1 MADFWIEFSDLI
13 HLEKPMRYVST
24 LVLPALFI
32 ATAHAQTLDPIE
44 RVRITD
50 NDLSCQQ
57 IFDERGGMDKVIA
70 EAKQAQSSSQTTAT
84 AGQAAG
90 VAAEVASRTGI
101 FGALGGLGG
110 HLFGTVASKTA
121 ANVAEQQGQQG
132 AVQAA
137 EREKQAL
144 GRKEHLTSVFLAKGC
159 SASDPSATP
168 KTPNASIGKTMSLAA
183 ASAPAPA
190 PVTQVSP
197 ETLAGKRTVPMPVA
211 VESINPEDLLASNKT
226 LLIPTAYVTLVT
238 EGRVAAA
245 KQSGLLQRGNASAHA
260 AANFKVNGIDKVYA
274 QHLAKAAQDNLVE
287 QLRAAGYTVLTYA
300 DVMARDLFRNAARES
315 GPISASEGGL
325 NTLMVAPTDEQLFK
339 SSLVGGQFSEFISG
353 GKTRISDATLLIPQY
368 VFHAPQAWAEG
379 SRGYSSVSATTNV
392 VHGMNMAHAR
402 VTWMGQPVSR
412 MMRGIP
418 GVATTKAVNN
428 VGEKVGDLSAG
439 TDASPAAANAL
450 SSAFSMLGAGN
461 IQRTVTNYELTINRE
476 EFAAAVMNG
485 VQNFNAEVAKVAA
498 AAKP

>member
-1 MADFWIEFSDLI
+1 
-13 HLEKPMRYVST
+13 MRYVST

-32 ATAHAQTLDPIE
+32 ATAHAQTLEPIE
-44 RVRITD
+44 MVRITD

-121 ANVAEQQGQQG
+121 AGVAEQQGQQG
-132 AVQAA
+132 AAQAA
-137 EREKQAL
+137 EREKQAM

-159 SASDPSATP
+159 SASDPSAAP
-168 KTPNASIGKTMSLAA
+168 KTPNASIGTTTPLAA
-183 ASAPAPA
+183 APAPA
-190 PVTQVSP
+190 PVTQASP
-197 ETLAGKRTVPMPVA
+197 ETLAGKRAVPMPVA
-211 VESINPEDLLASNKT
+211 VEAINPEDLLSSNKT
-226 LLIPTAYVTLVT
+226 LIVPTTYVTLVT
-238 EGRVAAA
+238 DGRVSAA
-245 KQSGLLQRGNASAHA
+245 KQSGLLQRGNASAQA
-260 AANFKVNGIDKVYA
+260 AANFKVKGLDKAYA
-274 QHLAKAAQDNLVE
+274 QLLAKAAQDNLVA

-300 DVMARDLFRNAARES
+300 DVMDRDLFRNAARES

-325 NTLMVAPTDEQLFK
+325 NTLMVAPTDAQMFK

-353 GKTRISDATLLIPQY
+353 GKNRIPDATLLIPQY
-368 VFHAPQAWAEG
+368 VFHAPQSWAEG
-379 SRGYSSVSATTNV
+379 SRGYSSVSATTHV
-392 VHGMNMAHAR
+392 VHGMNMAQAR
-402 VTWMGQPVSR
+402 VTWLGQPVSR

-418 GVATTKAVNN
+418 GVATTKAVIN
-428 VGEKVGDLSAG
+428 VGEKVGELSAG
-439 TDASPAAANAL
+439 ADASPTTANAL
-450 SSAFSMLGAGN
+450 SSALSVFGGGN
-461 IQRTVTNYELTINRE
+461 IQRSVTNYELTINRE

-485 VQNFNAEVAKVAA
+485 VHNFNSEVAKVAA

>member
-1 MADFWIEFSDLI
+1 
-13 HLEKPMRYVST
+13 MRYVST
-24 LVLPALFI
+24 LVLPAVFV
-32 ATAHAQTLDPIE
+32 ATAHAQTPEPIE

-50 NDLSCQQ
+50 NELSCQQ

-70 EAKQAQSSSQTTAT
+70 EAKQAQSSGQTTAT

-90 VAAEVASRTGI
+90 VAAEVASRTGL

-121 ANVAEQQGQQG
+121 ANMAEQQGQQG

-137 EREKQAL
+137 EREKQAM

-159 SASDPSATP
+159 SASDPSAPP
-168 KTPNASIGKTMSLAA
+168 KAPNASVGKTATMSV
-183 ASAPAPA
+183 APA
-190 PVTQVSP
+190 PVSQASP
-197 ETLAGKRTVPMPVA
+197 ATLAGKRVAPMAVA
-211 VESINPEDLLASNKT
+211 VEAINPEDLLSANKT

-238 EGRVAAA
+238 DGRVAVA
-245 KQSGLLQRGNASAHA
+245 KQSGMLQQGNASAQA

-287 QLRAAGYTVLTYA
+287 QLRAAGYTVLTYG
-300 DVMARDLFRNAARES
+300 DVRDRELFRNAARES
-315 GPISASEGGL
+315 GPTSASEGGL
-325 NTLMVAPTDEQLFK
+325 NTFTVAPTDEQLFK
-339 SSLVGGQFSEFISG
+339 NSLVGGQFSEFISG
-353 GKTRISDATLLIPQY
+353 GKTRIADATLLIPQY

-418 GVATTKAVNN
+418 GVATTKAVIN
-428 VGEKVGDLSAG
+428 VGEKVGDLSVG
-439 TDASPAAANAL
+439 TDASPTAANAL
-450 SSAFSMLGAGN
+450 SGALSMFGAGN

-485 VQNFNAEVAKVAA
+485 VHNFNAEVAKVAA
-498 AAKP
+498 TAKP